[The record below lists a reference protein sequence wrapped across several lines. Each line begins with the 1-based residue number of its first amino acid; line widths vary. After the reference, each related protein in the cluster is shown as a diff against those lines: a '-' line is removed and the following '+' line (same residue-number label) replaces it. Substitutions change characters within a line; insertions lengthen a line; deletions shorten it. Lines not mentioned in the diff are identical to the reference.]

1 MPLGE
6 DFAAGNTVVM
16 VVEGRIS
23 RAVHIWQTD
32 FTSTPPLTT
41 RRAVAES
48 LIAKGVEELTNSGDV
63 AESTALVRTGAQR
76 ASPSPL
82 FLRQRRRCH
91 LLASRCRAGLA
102 LGSSLPTLLAAD
114 LGTSLPTSHARRP
127 RSRRS
132 PPFAVPVNDPH
143 RAALANHAN
152 ARALLCVTTIAGPP
166 HEQLLE
172 EFGGGG
178 QRNPAV
184 GMSLFTLV
192 RDVAK
197 ASWIL
202 LQIGVVTN
210 VHIPFN
216 E

>member
-1 MPLGE
+1 M
-6 DFAAGNTVVM
+6 
-16 VVEGRIS
+16 
-23 RAVHIWQTD
+23 
-32 FTSTPPLTT
+32 
-41 RRAVAES
+41 
-48 LIAKGVEELTNSGDV
+48 
-63 AESTALVRTGAQR
+63 
-76 ASPSPL
+76 
-82 FLRQRRRCH
+82 
-91 LLASRCRAGLA
+91 
-102 LGSSLPTLLAAD
+102 
-114 LGTSLPTSHARRP
+114 
-127 RSRRS
+127 
-132 PPFAVPVNDPH
+132 PVNDPH

>member
-91 LLASRCRAGLA
+91 LLAYRCRAGLA
-102 LGSSLPTLLAAD
+102 ARCQRSWLPISAPRCRPHTHAD
-114 LGTSLPTSHARRP
+114 PA
-127 RSRRS
+127 
-132 PPFAVPVNDPH
+132 
-143 RAALANHAN
+143 RAAL
-152 ARALLCVTTIAGPP
+152 RRSQCP
-166 HEQLLE
+166 
-172 EFGGGG
+172 
-178 QRNPAV
+178 
-184 GMSLFTLV
+184 
-192 RDVAK
+192 
-197 ASWIL
+197 
-202 LQIGVVTN
+202 
-210 VHIPFN
+210 
-216 E
+216 